1 MTSNTFHPQTHLS
14 LTIPSAAKSHT
25 GNYQCVVKTIYN
37 DRPNLPLPVI
47 ESTITLVKV
56 TGMCL
61 ICGNT
66 IHVYNDRPVP
76 VTEST
81 ITSSESDWYVFNMW

>member
-1 MTSNTFHPQTHLS
+1 M
-14 LTIPSAAKSHT
+14 
-25 GNYQCVVKTIYN
+25 VKTIYN
-37 DRPNLPLPVI
+37 DRPNLPVPVT
-47 ESTITLVKV
+47 ESTITSVKV

-66 IHVYNDRPVP
+66 IYNDRPVP
-76 VTEST
+76 VIEST